1 MTSTPKS
8 RDPRYAY
15 APPRQEQQS
24 SRPVRLLDTSTLTFA
39 HVDQP
44 YAILSHTWTLG
55 TEEVSY
61 KDVCENKHRTKAG
74 WLKIAGAC
82 RQAKKDGVAFLWVD
96 TCCIDKS
103 NNSELGEAINSMFAW
118 YQGAAVCYVHM
129 ADVSI
134 SSAWWDDREPL
145 RSKEVASWKA
155 AGYVRFSH
163 SRWFHRGWTLQEM
176 LAPKFVRFYAQD
188 WAFLGALYPLR
199 HTVSYITGVPV
210 DILGHQKPLSDCS
223 IAQRL
228 SWAAGRQV
236 SKVEDNA
243 YSLLGILGVPLS
255 LNYGEGAHAFIR
267 LQEEIL
273 KRTSE
278 LSVLAWCPSGDN
290 KHPALLATSPADFQ
304 DCGHVELVPE
314 KRASDHWMTSSGLKG
329 SFSLVLGGSMLHYL
343 SLNCRLNAK
352 CPSPRPTSNQND
364 SVGLNAQTPGAN
376 IYLLVRAVPTTT
388 KQEQQPAEMIGRA
401 MRIGESVALSISSGR
416 GVGSLQRVVY
426 SSTKN
431 PLSESNLKATIKR

>member
-1 MTSTPKS
+1 MTSTPKN

-15 APPRQEQQS
+15 RPPRQEQQS
-24 SRPVRLLDTSTLTFA
+24 SRPVRLLDTSTLTFV
-39 HVDQP
+39 HVDQS

-55 TEEVSY
+55 MEEVSY
-61 KDVCENKHRTKAG
+61 KDVCENTHRTKAS
-74 WLKIAGAC
+74 WLKITGAC
-82 RQAKKDGVAFLWVD
+82 RQAKKDGIAFLWVD

-129 ADVSI
+129 ADVSM

-145 RSKEVASWKA
+145 RSKELASWKA

-188 WAFLGALYPLR
+188 WDFLGALYPLR

-255 LNYGEGAHAFIR
+255 LNYGEGAHAFCSPGAQVVTTNTLLF
-267 LQEEIL
+267 LQRRPPIFKTAATLSSSL
-273 KRTSE
+273 KRE
-278 LSVLAWCPSGDN
+278 LPITG
-290 KHPALLATSPADFQ
+290 
-304 DCGHVELVPE
+304 
-314 KRASDHWMTSSGLKG
+314 
-329 SFSLVLGGSMLHYL
+329 
-343 SLNCRLNAK
+343 
-352 CPSPRPTSNQND
+352 
-364 SVGLNAQTPGAN
+364 
-376 IYLLVRAVPTTT
+376 
-388 KQEQQPAEMIGRA
+388 
-401 MRIGESVALSISSGR
+401 
-416 GVGSLQRVVY
+416 
-426 SSTKN
+426 
-431 PLSESNLKATIKR
+431 